1 MKYLPKQMAI
11 EIYTVSMN
19 QCSLKLNKKKL
30 IYRRFPERSIS
41 SPKDKKILSPTK
53 EQWYKFWQDLDK
65 LKVWE
70 WEKGYYDNKWIDGTD
85 WKVNIFF
92 DKEKKIISGGSNNFP
107 KGFKKFLKAVRK
119 LIGRLE
125 FE

>member
-1 MKYLPKQMAI
+1 MSI

-30 IYRRFPERSIS
+30 IYCRFPERSII
-41 SPKDKKILSPTK
+41 SPKMNLVLSPTK
-53 EQWYKFWQDLDK
+53 EQWNKFWQDLDK

-70 WEKGYYDNKWIDGTD
+70 WDKGYYDKQWVDGTD
-85 WKVNIFF
+85 WKINIFYN
-92 DKEKKIISGGSNNFP
+92 KEKNIISAGSNNFP

-119 LIGRLE
+119 LIGKLE